1 MASAK
6 KSVERSNDQLQ
17 PLLSVSAVAEL
28 LGVSPSLVYQ
38 IVEAG
43 KIPFHRVG
51 IGRGSIRFQHE
62 DVRGYIETCRI
73 EKTQQNRK
81 PLQMR
86 LKHIK
91 IGKAPSG
98 TEKPDGT
105 L

>member
-1 MASAK
+1 MATAK
-6 KSVERSNDQLQ
+6 RYGENPEGPLQ
-17 PLLSVSAVAEL
+17 PLLNVSAVAEL

-43 KIPFHRVG
+43 KIPFHGVG
-51 IGRGSIRFQHE
+51 IGRGSIRFQRE
-62 DVRGYIETCRI
+62 DVKAYIEACRF
-73 EKTQQNRK
+73 EKTQQDRK

-98 TEKPDGT
+98 
-105 L
+105 

>member
-1 MASAK
+1 MATANRYGENS
-6 KSVERSNDQLQ
+6 EGPLQ

-51 IGRGSIRFQHE
+51 IGRGSIRFQRE
-62 DVRGYIETCRI
+62 DVKAYIEACRF
-73 EKTQQNRK
+73 EKTQQDRK

-98 TEKPDGT
+98 
-105 L
+105 